1 MIRVTAIQPFLTE
14 KRSKEE
20 RLLEGLRLLAAAPN
34 SDLILLPE
42 LWLTGFFSFPEY
54 HRESEPLDGPSLTT
68 LREQVAKIGTHVL
81 LGSFVEREDDRL
93 YNTAV
98 MIDPDGEILARYRKI
113 HLFGYQSQEQ
123 ALLTPGQQP
132 LVFDLP
138 WGRAG
143 IATCYD
149 LRFPELFRLMVEQ
162 GATMFLVPSAWP
174 MARLFAWRLFCQARA
189 HENLAWLLSC
199 NCAGTDHGVAL
210 AGNSLLVDPRGQIIA
225 QGDEQGGLISA
236 VIDPTLPQTL
246 RQDFPAL
253 ADRVFRIG
261 ERW

>member
-1 MIRVTAIQPFLTE
+1 MIRVTAIQPFLKE
-14 KRSKEE
+14 KRNKEE
-20 RLLEGLRLLAAAPN
+20 RLQEALRMLTAAPA

-42 LWLTGFFSFPEY
+42 LWLTGFFSFSEY

-68 LREQVAKIGTHVL
+68 LRQQVAKLATHVL
-81 LGSFVEREDDRL
+81 LGSFIEREDDLL

-98 MIDPDGEILARYRKI
+98 MIDPHGEILARYRKI

-123 ALLTPGQQP
+123 ALLTPGKQP
-132 LVFDLP
+132 VVFDLP

-174 MARLFAWRLFCQARA
+174 MARLFAWQLFCQARA

-199 NCAGTDHGVAL
+199 NCAGSDCDVDF
-210 AGNSLLVDPRGQIIA
+210 AGNSMLVDPGGQIVA
-225 QGDEQGGLISA
+225 RADERGGLVSA
-236 VIDPTLPQTL
+236 LIDPTLPQAL
-246 RQDFPAL
+246 RQAFPAL
-253 ADRVFRIG
+253 SDRVFQG
-261 ERW
+261 SERQ